1 MDRFL
6 THLSTNYYRGRQV
19 PLSQITIQTRKYT
32 HSFSS
37 RDKSHEF
44 REELEAAAKRQQK
57 RREANLRRT
66 RRTSNIPTESETLPS
81 SSTITTPIDIS
92 QSSSTHPP
100 ISPSLPPIESQPSAQ
115 SSSDSED
122 STSDSSDNTTTI
134 RTKFTSRIPRHQS
147 LIRKQSRASTSTH
160 QPSTSTTTTTQT
172 VAMSMNP
179 GVAISPPSMPFR
191 GHASAPRFEGNNPRK
206 LQCYFEAL
214 EFLFTTCAVIDNDL
228 MKKYTV
234 RYVDIDTEDGW
245 KQLPEFTTGNYTQF
259 KAAIFKLYPGADGER
274 KWTISDLD
282 HLTGEWSRVGFRNK
296 EELGNYHR
304 KFLVISGFLK
314 SKNRMS
320 ENEVKRAFVHG
331 FPMDFWNRVLARL
344 QIKKPDSHPDDPWDV
359 EDVYSATEF
368 ILHGSTP
375 IYSSTTSAAPPTTT
389 PVPDNIVKKEELFSI
404 LEQFS
409 QTIAKAIEAKSPS
422 QSASSKQDKRLCF
435 YDGGDHPARQCETL
449 NNDLK
454 NGFCKRDAITNR
466 LTLPDGSPILRSLH
480 GNNLAERVA
489 NWNKDNPGRAKASV
503 NFFSIAD
510 ISHQSH
516 HQSYSPS
523 TNTFA
528 YEDNSSR
535 KRIEELEREVY
546 ELRKRQI
553 VEAVEIPRQT
563 RQSARQAPQ
572 QEASSS
578 QPKKST
584 PQTQSKPTQ
593 DKAQPKE
600 KTPEKAPSP
609 SKPDNTNAPIHPY
622 AAATENAYLPPH
634 ERNFA
639 SKPPKDKDAA
649 YRTQAPIQSP
659 VIVNEVYSKTM
670 KSPCITLTPEE
681 ILSIAPDVRTKVREV
696 ITPKRVSNK
705 PSQPVSLNDNI
716 KDDTLP
722 FAHIE
727 DIAEDSDED
736 IPNATTSDT
745 LYSNSTPPPDTIV
758 AIDPFDVYLQ
768 NLNPDQIPK
777 HFIVAKES
785 FSLRSILMRIN
796 FRDNIEAV
804 VDPGSSIVSMSEAV
818 AIHLRLSYDPTVFI
832 NMESAN
838 GTLDRTLGLARN
850 VHCKIGGINLYLQ
863 VHVVRDPAYDI
874 LLGRPF
880 DVLTRSTIQ
889 NFPDGN
895 QTVTIH
901 DPNSGYVATVPTF
914 PRNKPR
920 FTVPKADFAND
931 FDATNQDFPQ

>member
-1 MDRFL
+1 M
-6 THLSTNYYRGRQV
+6 
-19 PLSQITIQTRKYT
+19 
-32 HSFSS
+32 
-37 RDKSHEF
+37 SHP
-44 REELEAAAKRQQK
+44 AA
-57 RREANLRRT
+57 
-66 RRTSNIPTESETLPS
+66 
-81 SSTITTPIDIS
+81 TP
-92 QSSSTHPP
+92 
-100 ISPSLPPIESQPSAQ
+100 A
-115 SSSDSED
+115 
-122 STSDSSDNTTTI
+122 
-134 RTKFTSRIPRHQS
+134 
-147 LIRKQSRASTSTH
+147 
-160 QPSTSTTTTTQT
+160 
-172 VAMSMNP
+172 
-179 GVAISPPSMPFR
+179 PPSMPFR
-191 GHASAPRFEGNNPRK
+191 GNSSAPRFEGNNPRE
-206 LQCYFEAL
+206 LQRYFEEL
-214 EFLFTTCAVIDNDL
+214 EFLFTTCAVTDNLL
-228 MKKYTV
+228 MKQYAV

-245 KQLPEFTTGNYTQF
+245 KQLPEYTTGTYAQF
-259 KAAIFKLYPGADGER
+259 KATIFKLYPGADGER

-320 ENEVKRAFVHG
+320 DNEVKRAFVRG

-359 EDVYSATEF
+359 EDVYAATEF
-368 ILHGSTP
+368 ILHGTTP
-375 IYSSTTSAAPPTTT
+375 VYSSTTSAAPPQPT

-409 QTIAKAIEAKSPS
+409 QTIAKAIEAKASS
-422 QSASSKQDKRLCF
+422 QSATPKQDKRLCF

-454 NGFCKRDAITNR
+454 NGLCKRDAVTNR
-466 LTLPDGSPILRSLH
+466 LTLPDGSPILRSLR

-503 NFFSIAD
+503 NFFAVVEA
-510 ISHQSH
+510 SHQS
-516 HQSYSPS
+516 QSQPQLQSPS
-523 TNTFA
+523 NTFA
-528 YEDNSSR
+528 YESNNSR

-546 ELRKRQI
+546 ELRKRQVI
-553 VEAVEIPRQT
+553 DAVEIPRQT
-563 RQSARQAPQ
+563 RQSPRQAPQ
-572 QEASSS
+572 PEASSS

-584 PQTQSKPTQ
+584 PETQSKPTQ
-593 DKAQPKE
+593 DKTQTKE
-600 KTPEKAPSP
+600 SVPNKVPSS
-609 SKPDNTNAPIHPY
+609 SKDDNPNAPIHPY
-622 AAATENAYLPPH
+622 ATAKENAYLPPH

-659 VIVNEVYSKTM
+659 QIVNEIFSKTM
-670 KSPCITLTPEE
+670 KSPCVTLTPEE
-681 ILSIAPDVRTKVREV
+681 ILSVAPDVRAKVREV

-705 PSQPVSLNDNI
+705 PPQQVSLNDDV
-716 KDDTLP
+716 KEDTLP

-727 DIAEDSDED
+727 EVSEDLDDSED
-736 IPNATTSDT
+736 DTPNATT
-745 LYSNSTPPPDTIV
+745 YNIPHSNSQPPPDTIV
-758 AIDPFDVYLQ
+758 AIDPFEIYLH

-777 HFIVAKES
+777 HFIVAKDS
-785 FSLRSILMRIN
+785 FSLRSIHMRVN

-818 AIHLRLSYDPTVFI
+818 AIHLRISYDPTVFI

-838 GTLDRTLGLARN
+838 GSLDKTLGLARN

-914 PRNKPR
+914 QRNQPR
-920 FTVPKADFAND
+920 FSVPKPDFAND
-931 FDATNQDFPQ
+931 FDATDQDFPH